1 MFYCNFYT
9 EGRCFVIC
17 SPCNNDTQKYNG
29 RQLIMVQLTNV
40 TCVYSKLIH
49 QNGKKATICAMKNT
63 ILIHNK

>member
-9 EGRCFVIC
+9 KGRCFVIC

-40 TCVYSKLIH
+40 TCILQTHTSKW
-49 QNGKKATICAMKNT
+49 KKATICAMKNT